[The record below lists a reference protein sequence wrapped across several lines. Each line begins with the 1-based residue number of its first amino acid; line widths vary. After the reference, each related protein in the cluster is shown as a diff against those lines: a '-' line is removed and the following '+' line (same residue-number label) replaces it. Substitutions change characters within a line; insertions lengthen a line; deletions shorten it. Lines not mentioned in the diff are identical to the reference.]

1 MWASTASSII
11 VLNAEVSSRTNG
23 YAMQRSNSL
32 SFRAH
37 RMGSVKQKSVEEAI
51 AWHVWG
57 ILYGVVGKV
66 A

>member
-1 MWASTASSII
+1 
-11 VLNAEVSSRTNG
+11 
-23 YAMQRSNSL
+23 
-32 SFRAH
+32 
-37 RMGSVKQKSVEEAI
+37 MGSVKQKSVEEAI